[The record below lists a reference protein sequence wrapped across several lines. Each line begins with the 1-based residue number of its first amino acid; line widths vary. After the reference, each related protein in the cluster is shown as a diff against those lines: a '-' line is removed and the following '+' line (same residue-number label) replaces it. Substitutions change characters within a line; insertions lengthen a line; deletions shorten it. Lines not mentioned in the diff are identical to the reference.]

1 MPTSRD
7 TPDPRSLRVLLLED
21 EAFTRATV
29 AGSLRLHGLD
39 VVAEAASGGEAM
51 RLARATS
58 PDVLVADLDL
68 GGGPDGIATAHAL
81 RNEHP
86 RLAVVLLTAYAD
98 PRLLTTTVGQAPAGA
113 EYVIKQTVADASQL
127 VLAIERAAR
136 AAPGAGAV
144 RPATSEPLMADLTD
158 VQLDTLRMLAE
169 GMTNAEIAA
178 ARGVSTNTVER
189 AVARTAAILG
199 VQSDGPG
206 NMRVLLA
213 RAYLAMARG

>member
-7 TPDPRSLRVLLLED
+7 TPDSRALRVLLLED

-39 VVAEAASGGEAM
+39 VVAEAASGTQAM
-51 RLARATS
+51 RLARETS
-58 PDVLVADLDL
+58 PDVVVADLDL

-127 VLAIERAAR
+127 VLAIERAVR

-199 VQSDGPG
+199 IQSSGPG